1 MYCLFAFLYFRL
13 FALVYLLLFILGTTS
28 LKKCFL
34 SGIARITSPP
44 TQILATCRNFVK
56 KHHHEVTTGWI
67 SVVKVKR
74 DTKKTLILYCNKQTG
89 PGGIVDQ
96 LNLTT
101 PMPVHWQCDS
111 PNGPIHFPSRFN
123 CDNFKS
129 STVPLRFLQMYM
141 HVS

>member
-1 MYCLFAFLYFRL
+1 MVKRFGRYCTDPFSILVVHLGSSGCFLYILFAFLYFRL

-74 DTKKTLILYCNKQTG
+74 DTKSALSTEARMLWCNCMVLSNILVESLRKR
-89 PGGIVDQ
+89 
-96 LNLTT
+96 LKKWKFK
-101 PMPVHWQCDS
+101 MP
-111 PNGPIHFPSRFN
+111 
-123 CDNFKS
+123 
-129 STVPLRFLQMYM
+129 
-141 HVS
+141 